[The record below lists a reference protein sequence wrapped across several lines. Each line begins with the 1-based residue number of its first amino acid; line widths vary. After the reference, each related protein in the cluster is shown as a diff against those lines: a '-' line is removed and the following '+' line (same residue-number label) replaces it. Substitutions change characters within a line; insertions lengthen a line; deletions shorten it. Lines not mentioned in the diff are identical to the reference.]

1 MTDEAKKDVVVP
13 EKFASIVSE
22 IEKMSVLDLSELVK
36 VLEDKFGVEA
46 SAPMMMAGAVA
57 PAGGEAEA
65 AAEKTAFSVELTEG
79 GAQKIQVIKVVR
91 EITGLGLKESKDM
104 VDKAPKVVKENVAK
118 AEAEEMKQKLEA
130 AGAKVTLK

>member
-46 SAPMMMAGAVA
+46 SAPMMMAGAA
-57 PAGGEAEA
+57 PAAAGEEA
-65 AAEKTAFSVELTEG
+65 AAEKTSFSVELTEG

-91 EITGLGLKESKDM
+91 ELTGLGLKESKDM
-104 VDKAPKVVKENVAK
+104 VDKAPKVVKENVSK
-118 AEAEEMKQKLEA
+118 ADAEEMKTKLEA